1 MKIKKF
7 YDVIVIGGG
16 ASGMFAAGCAAKN
29 GADTLLLERNNQLG
43 KKLSITGKGR
53 CNITNIG
60 EINDFIDSYRK
71 NGKFL
76 YRSFTRFFNHDLIA
90 FFNNYEVR
98 TKVERGG
105 RVFPVSDNSESIV
118 NVLRKYLRTNKVT
131 LGLNLRVKEIM
142 IYGNETGENKLE
154 TYKVEGIKLC
164 IKKEIIKTGK
174 VILATGGLSYP
185 RTGSTGDGYRM
196 AEKLGH
202 SIVSLKPALV
212 PLETKEGFVKDLQG
226 LALKN
231 VNVTLFSNGRK
242 IECEFGEMLFTHF
255 GISGPIIL
263 KISGSVVEHL
273 RKNEEVIVAIN
284 FKPALDKKKLS
295 NRFLRERKEFGL
307 KSVNNAMKNILPQR
321 LVPVFLKMADVNGSK
336 KFKQI
341 THREKEK
348 IIDLLTNFKL
358 KITKPRPIDEAIITR
373 GGISLNEI
381 NPYTMESKKV
391 KGLYFCGEII
401 DIDGKTGGYNL
412 QMAFSTAFLSAGSV
426 DNS

>member
-16 ASGMFAAGCAAKN
+16 ASGMFAAGCAAEN
-29 GADTLLLERNNQLG
+29 GADTLLLERNNHMG

-60 EINDFIDSYRK
+60 EINDFIDSYGK
-71 NGKFL
+71 KGKFL
-76 YRSFTRFFNHDLIA
+76 YRSFTRFFSHDLIA
-90 FFNNYEVR
+90 FFNSYEVR

-118 NVLRKYLRTNKVT
+118 NVLRKYLKANKVT

-142 IYGNETGENKLE
+142 IHGNETGENKLK
-154 TYKVEGIKLC
+154 TYKVEGVKLC
-164 IKKEIIKTGK
+164 NREEIIKTGK
-174 VILATGGLSYP
+174 AILATGGLSYP

-231 VNVTLFSNGRK
+231 VSVTLFSNGRK

-263 KISGSVVEHL
+263 KISGSVVEQL
-273 RKNEEVIVAIN
+273 RKNEEVIVSIN
-284 FKPALDKKKLS
+284 FKPALDEKKLS
-295 NRFLRERKEFGL
+295 DRFLRERKEFGL
-307 KSVNNAMKNILPQR
+307 KSVNNVMKNFLPQR

-341 THREKEK
+341 THQEKEK

>member
-16 ASGMFAAGCAAKN
+16 ASGMFAAGCAAEN
-29 GADTLLLERNNQLG
+29 GADTLLLERNNHMG

-60 EINDFIDSYRK
+60 EINDFIDSYGK
-71 NGKFL
+71 KGKFL
-76 YRSFTRFFNHDLIA
+76 YRSFTRFFSHDLIA
-90 FFNNYEVR
+90 FLNSYEVR

-118 NVLRKYLRTNKVT
+118 NVLRKYLKANKVT

-142 IYGNETGENKLE
+142 IHGNETGENKLK
-154 TYKVEGIKLC
+154 TYKVEGVKLC
-164 IKKEIIKTGK
+164 NREEIIKTGK
-174 VILATGGLSYP
+174 AILATGGLSYP

-231 VNVTLFSNGRK
+231 VSVTLFSNGRK

-263 KISGSVVEHL
+263 KISGSVVEQL
-273 RKNEEVIVAIN
+273 RKNEEVIVSIN
-284 FKPALDKKKLS
+284 FKPALDEKKLS
-295 NRFLRERKEFGL
+295 DRFLRERKEFGL
-307 KSVNNAMKNILPQR
+307 KSVNNVMKNFLPQR

-341 THREKEK
+341 THQEKEK

>member
-1 MKIKKF
+1 MKINKF

-16 ASGMFAAGCAAKN
+16 ASGMFAAGCAAAN
-29 GADTLLLERNNQLG
+29 GADTLLLERNNKLG

-60 EINDFIDSYRK
+60 EINDFIDIYGK

-76 YRSFTRFFNHDLIA
+76 YRAFTKFFNQDLIA
-90 FFNNYEVR
+90 FFNHYDVS

-105 RVFPVSDNSESIV
+105 RVFPVSDDSESIV
-118 NVLRKYLRTNKVT
+118 NVLRKYIKTNKVI

-142 IYGNETGENKLE
+142 ITDNKTGENKFGK
-154 TYKVEGIKLC
+154 YKVKGIRLFER
-164 IKKEIIKTGK
+164 KEVIKTGK

-185 RTGSTGDGYRM
+185 RTGSTGDGYKM

-202 SIVSLKPALV
+202 TIVPLKPALV
-212 PLETKEGFVKDLQG
+212 PLETKEDFVKDLQG

-231 VNVTLFSNGRK
+231 VSVTVFANGRK
-242 IECEFGEMLFTHF
+242 IDWEFGEMLFTHF
-255 GISGPIIL
+255 GISGPVIL
-263 KISGSVVEHL
+263 KMSGLVVEHL
-273 RKNEEVIVAIN
+273 SKNEEVSVVIN

-295 NRFLRERKEFGL
+295 DRFLREKKEFGL
-307 KSVNNAMKNILPQR
+307 KSVSNVMKNFLPHR
-321 LVPVFLKMADVNGSK
+321 LVPVFLKLANVSSIK

-341 THREKEK
+341 THQEKEK

-358 KITKPRPIDEAIITR
+358 KVTKPRPIDEAVITR

-412 QMAFSTAFLSAGSV
+412 QMAFSTAFLSAESES
-426 DNS
+426 NS